1 MKVDKYSTK
10 NSQPSSL
17 GQYAAWLTE
26 AVAIAKAA
34 GDLLVEH
41 WLNDHEVREKG
52 FRDIVTEADVAAEAL
67 IVSRL
72 RERFPD
78 HAVIAEESGEDALDA
93 SVHWLVDP
101 LDGTTNFSRNN
112 PNFSIT
118 LAAVEDR
125 QKTVVGVVY
134 DPVRQHMFMAYRGG
148 GATFNDRVIH
158 SSGVSEIARCV
169 FSVDWPRDP
178 GLREEMWLIVGNL
191 LAHGRTLRAL
201 GSAALNMVYVAAGW
215 LDFYVGMDLKPWDH
229 AAAGLIVQEAGGVL
243 ETLSGT
249 PVTPFVPDPLM
260 AATPALIQTFRALR
274 GSHRL

>member
-1 MKVDKYSTK
+1 
-10 NSQPSSL
+10 
-17 GQYAAWLTE
+17 LTE
-26 AVAIAKAA
+26 AVAIARIA
-34 GDLLVEH
+34 GDLLIEH
-41 WLNDHEVREKG
+41 WLKEHEIRQKG
-52 FRDIVTEADVAAEAL
+52 FRDIVTEADIASETL

-72 RERFPD
+72 RKAFPD
-78 HAVIAEESGEDALDA
+78 HAVIAEESGGDTLDA

-112 PNFSIT
+112 PNFSVT

-125 QKTVVGVVY
+125 RRTVAGVVY
-134 DPVRQHMFMAYRGG
+134 DPVREHMFAASRGG
-148 GATFNDRVIH
+148 GAQFNDRPIY
-158 SSGVSEIARCV
+158 SSGVSEIEQCV
-169 FSVDWPRDP
+169 FSVDWPHDP

-229 AAAGLIVQEAGGVL
+229 AAAGLIVQEAGGVV

-249 PVTPFVPDPLM
+249 PMTPFVPDPLM
-260 AATPALIQTFRALR
+260 AATPDLLQVFRELR